1 MGRTIALE
9 PLQEAGEAHSR
20 ALAITLPL
28 PDHALSLNGRGHWRA
43 QRAGQRAQHEV
54 ALLAGL
60 ATIPA
65 RLRPRFPL
73 PARLMVDI
81 DVERRAR
88 GKVWDAAAVIEAC
101 KGYFDGLN
109 GLAWGDDVQ
118 VSGFRVRFD
127 KRPTGRGLVH
137 LYIYPRDRSREWPAV
152 GWETL

>member
-1 MGRTIALE
+1 VARADTGT
-9 PLQEAGEAHSR
+9 PTEAPGGATRS
-20 ALAITLPL
+20 LAITLPL

-43 QRAGQRAQHEV
+43 QRAGQQAQHEA

-60 ATIPA
+60 VAVPA

-137 LYIYPRDRSREWPAV
+137 LYIYPRDIYREWPAV